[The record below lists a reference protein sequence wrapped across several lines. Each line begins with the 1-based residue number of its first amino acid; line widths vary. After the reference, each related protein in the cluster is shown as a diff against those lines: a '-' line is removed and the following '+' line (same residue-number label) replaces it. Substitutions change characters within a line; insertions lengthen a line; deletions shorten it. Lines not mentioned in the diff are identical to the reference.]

1 MAIDDA
7 SLTNSPIYVLYID
20 FVNAFGSVDH
30 ARMASILKLQGFP
43 ADAIAL
49 VRDLYTNS
57 NIIVST
63 PVGNT
68 EPIDSAGRGT
78 VQGDPLS
85 PLLFILA
92 LDPLLRWLN
101 EGDRAYHFST
111 SDEKLADLAYADD
124 LAVIV
129 RRFRDLV
136 IQAAKVTEYCEWA
149 GFRVNVDI
157 TRMNKTAW
165 TGPISKNPSE
175 QHVTIM
181 GTEIPMLKPSET
193 YIYLGMHVSLMLQWH
208 KNSKSIT
215 TRVLAKLAAIR
226 TMRQDPALIL
236 RTMETVVRPMI
247 RYIMPMATLSWADVT
262 RLNSA
267 IWTTAKYIVGLSRH
281 TSNMHIM
288 RPRKELGMEIDPLH
302 LNLADTLRQTIE
314 TLRNSQEDLG
324 RMWAGLWK
332 AHTTGMA
339 AIGLAAHADSA
350 RTAYPTFNAMAQ
362 LADLDITWTNDDYTP
377 PPTRPNSILTAV
389 EKAFKD
395 LRADK
400 KRTPHLRAL
409 NPLWVGGG
417 V

>member
-1 MAIDDA
+1 
-7 SLTNSPIYVLYID
+7 
-20 FVNAFGSVDH
+20 
-30 ARMASILKLQGFP
+30 
-43 ADAIAL
+43 
-49 VRDLYTNS
+49 
-57 NIIVST
+57 
-63 PVGNT
+63 
-68 EPIDSAGRGT
+68 
-78 VQGDPLS
+78 
-85 PLLFILA
+85 
-92 LDPLLRWLN
+92 
-101 EGDRAYHFST
+101 
-111 SDEKLADLAYADD
+111 
-124 LAVIV
+124 
-129 RRFRDLV
+129 
-136 IQAAKVTEYCEWA
+136 
-149 GFRVNVDI
+149 
-157 TRMNKTAW
+157 MNKTAW

-193 YIYLGMHVSLMLQWH
+193 YIYLGMHVSLMLQRH

-302 LNLADTLRQTIE
+302 LTLADTLRQTIE

-339 AIGLAAHADSA
+339 AIGLAAHADRAPAFAQGVARRGPPHDSA

-377 PPTRPNSILTAV
+377 PPTRPNSILTAA

-409 NPLWVGGG
+409 NPLWVAGIHDMEQLLRHNTQLMMTVKEACLQNPSWKLANVPKALRKLQGWLKMDHTG
-417 V
+417 AIPEHLRPHPCHPHPR